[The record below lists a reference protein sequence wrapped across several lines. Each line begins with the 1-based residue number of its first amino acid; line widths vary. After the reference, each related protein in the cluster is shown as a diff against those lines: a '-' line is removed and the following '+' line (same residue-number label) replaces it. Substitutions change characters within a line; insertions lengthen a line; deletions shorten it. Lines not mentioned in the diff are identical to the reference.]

1 MKKLLI
7 ASVIATTAVAAPAHN
22 LFNVLVGG
30 MVIGA
35 VVASNASST
44 QPVPASVVWQGNPGY
59 TPPQPVAV
67 APTAVYQPAQVQQVA
82 IVPVQAVA
90 SPVENDP
97 RKEYL
102 RECQRY
108 GFRLDSCK
116 QIWDGRAIET
126 EAPPQVAVMTFT
138 HQPQPKVLDVDNQEY
153 KQRREEAL
161 KKPNSF
167 VEQVTLP

>member
-7 ASVIATTAVAAPAHN
+7 ASVIATTAVAAPAN
-22 LFNVLVGG
+22 ELFNILLGG

-35 VVASNASST
+35 VVANNASAT
-44 QPVPASVVWQGNPGY
+44 QPQPAQVVWQGNHGY
-59 TPPQPVAV
+59 TPPQQGVVTVYPSATIQQGDQF
-67 APTAVYQPAQVQQVA
+67 AARPTEQTDA
-82 IVPVQAVA
+82 
-90 SPVENDP
+90 
-97 RKEYL
+97 RTEYL
-102 RECQRY
+102 KECQRY

-116 QIWDGRAIET
+116 QIWDGRSIET
-126 EAPPQVAVMTFT
+126 EAPPQVAAITFT